1 MKLAATLLALSI
13 ALPLLQGCGTPRD
26 KSAREWD
33 RAECNRVIDPDAR
46 KKCLERLE

>member
-1 MKLAATLLALSI
+1 MKLAVALLALSV
-13 ALPLLQGCGTPRD
+13 AVPLLSACGTPKD
-26 KSAREWD
+26 KSAREWE